1 MFDGTEVD
9 VKIEGNCLV
18 LKILKIFVYW
28 LKNSISFYKV
38 KWQNSLKA
46 ELTDSLCKFPGCSL
60 FSRIGIG

>member
-9 VKIEGNCLV
+9 VKFEGNCLV

-46 ELTDSLCKFPGCSL
+46 ELTDSF
-60 FSRIGIG
+60 